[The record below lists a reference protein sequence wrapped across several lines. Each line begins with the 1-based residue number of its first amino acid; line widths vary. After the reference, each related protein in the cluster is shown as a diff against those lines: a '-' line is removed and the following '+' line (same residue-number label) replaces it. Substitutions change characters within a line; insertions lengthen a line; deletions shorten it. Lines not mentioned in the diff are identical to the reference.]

1 MPKVSAEYIN
11 NKKNL
16 ILEAALS
23 VCKGKPLYEVT
34 MQDIIKEA
42 GISHGG
48 IYRYFSD
55 IDDVLIALLN
65 KSSDNEEHYKQEIDA
80 IIENPHNANNAVKSI
95 FDFFGK
101 YIKENMITTGKF
113 LFEIEVLLVNHP
125 DRGEKLLSQ
134 ITKIQTSQYIT
145 QRLFKEISEGVQRKE
160 FKPIVPISDIFG
172 FIGTSLDG
180 IVRDSILAKLYGEAK
195 GSQSKFD
202 KIGLINTLLKA
213 VMIML
218 GSHE

>member
-11 NKKNL
+11 NKKDL

-23 VCKGKPLYEVT
+23 VCRSKPLYEVT

-55 IDDVLIALLN
+55 VDDVLIALLN
-65 KSSDNEEHYKQEIDA
+65 KSSDNEDHYKQEIDA
-80 IIENPHNANNAVKSI
+80 IIENANNVSNAVKSI

-125 DRGEKLLSQ
+125 DRGEKLVSQ
-134 ITKIQTSQYIT
+134 INRIQTSQYIT
-145 QRLFKEISEGVQRKE
+145 QRLFKEISQGVIRKE

-172 FIGTSLDG
+172 LIGTSLDG
-180 IVRDSILAKLYGEAK
+180 IARDSILAKLYGEAK
-195 GSQSKFD
+195 GSQSEFD
-202 KIGLINTLLKA
+202 EIGLINTLLKA